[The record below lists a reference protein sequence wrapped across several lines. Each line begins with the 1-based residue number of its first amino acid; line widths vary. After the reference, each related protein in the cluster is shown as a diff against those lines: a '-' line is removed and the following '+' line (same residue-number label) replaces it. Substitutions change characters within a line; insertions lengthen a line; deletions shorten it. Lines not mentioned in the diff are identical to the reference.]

1 MQRTAVFIG
10 LLVGLSLV
18 GSTGPVSARYQEQ
31 EGGRPALAKAV
42 AGAKISLEQALDT
55 VSREGKP
62 LSARFEIE
70 DGQLQ
75 VSVFR
80 VKGDQFAEVILD
92 PSRGAVSEVDP
103 ITSGGDFTV
112 AQDRNA
118 AMAKATRSLRTAVSQ
133 SVSANVG
140 FRAVSV
146 VPSVKDGHPVAEI
159 SFAKGNEWKTVSVR
173 LD

>member
-1 MQRTAVFIG
+1 MQKAALFG
-10 LLVGLSLV
+10 LLVGLSLL
-18 GSTGPVSARYQEQ
+18 GSTRSVSAGYQEQ
-31 EGGRPALAKAV
+31 EGGRPALAKGV
-42 AGAKISLEQALDT
+42 AGAKISLEQALET

-92 PSRGAVSEVDP
+92 PSTGAVSEVDP
-103 ITSGGDFTV
+103 VTSGGDYGI
-112 AQDRNA
+112 AQDRNT
-118 AMAKATRSLRTAVSQ
+118 AMARATRSLRTAVSQ
-133 SVSANVG
+133 SLKADAG

-146 VPSVKDGHPVAEI
+146 VPSLKDGHAVAEI
-159 SFAKGNEWKTVSVR
+159 SLTNGDKWKRVSMR